1 MCIRD
6 RGENIIVAVG
16 HFVGSKFLVFLTDEI
31 IFAFINQ
38 QIAFECRLF
47 VVGCNARLEAAVGGL
62 EMCIRDRTYIDNYI
76 VYLRRENLWAILA
89 PAVQEVYDNCK
100 FFIAP
105 YTPSPDFDKDT
116 TAEELLTTFGA
127 ERNPVVSLWI
137 YTKDDTAEKD
147 TDMEQLTSKIQAMGY
162 SVDVG
167 CLLYT
172 SIWQKKL
179 FVFSFALTGGL
190 IITSINN
197 TICTLF
203 VSPVLYDGLPY
214 HGREL
219 VILAVLTG
227 LLLPLFWFVLARY
240 YRPVE
245 AGLTPKECTY
255 LAGLPLFLF
264 LLLAAGLSFIEMCI
278 RDRYCS
284 TLRLPRG

>member
-1 MCIRD
+1 MNHDLRHHMITLQ
-6 RGENIIVAVG
+6 G
-16 HFVGSKFLVFLTDEI
+16 FL
-31 IFAFINQ
+31 Q
-38 QIAFECRLF
+38 
-47 VVGCNARLEAAVGGL
+47 GG
-62 EMCIRDRTYIDNYI
+62 R
-76 VYLRRENLWAILA
+76 
-89 PAVQEVYDNCK
+89 VQEGWY
-100 FFIAP
+100 
-105 YTPSPDFDKDT
+105 
-116 TAEELLTTFGA
+116 
-127 ERNPVVSLWI
+127 
-137 YTKDDTAEKD
+137 
-147 TDMEQLTSKIQAMGY
+147 
-162 SVDVG
+162 
-167 CLLYT
+167 LYLVPG
-172 SIWQKKL
+172 IWQKKL

-264 LLLAAGLSFIEMCI
+264 LLLAAETG
-278 RDRYCS
+278 
-284 TLRLPRG
+284 TLP